1 MATAIDIQ
9 KMKEH
14 INEYF
19 DTHSQQDI
27 LKKYYKD
34 TLETIDKFDKD
45 LWARAIDEQ
54 VSIGDEECWYTDD
67 ENKKQWEPLFEIFH
81 NGVGHQ
87 IADRH
92 PWTPVENTDF
102 PTMFM
107 IFEDKGNKIAVVL
120 MIGQGS
126 AIDVCPVDE
135 MEKWMKRIGG
145 KYEMPEALSLDD
157 LEKLLNRA
165 KYEINVCIQS
175 ASTEVKKK
183 KIVE

>member
-1 MATAIDIQ
+1 MAVSLDIQ

-19 DTHSQQDI
+19 ATHSQRDI
-27 LKKYYKD
+27 LESYYKD
-34 TLETIDKFDKD
+34 TLATIDKFDKD
-45 LWARAIDEQ
+45 LWARAIEEQ
-54 VSIGDEECWYTDD
+54 AEIGDEECWYTKD

-107 IFEDKGNKIAVVL
+107 IFENKGAQIAIVL

-126 AIDVCPVDE
+126 SIDICPV
-135 MEKWMKRIGG
+135 EKMQEWMKRIGG
-145 KYEMPEALSLDD
+145 KFEMPKALSLDD
-157 LEKLLNRA
+157 LEKLLITA
-165 KYEINVCIQS
+165 KNEINVCIQS

-183 KIVE
+183 PIVQ